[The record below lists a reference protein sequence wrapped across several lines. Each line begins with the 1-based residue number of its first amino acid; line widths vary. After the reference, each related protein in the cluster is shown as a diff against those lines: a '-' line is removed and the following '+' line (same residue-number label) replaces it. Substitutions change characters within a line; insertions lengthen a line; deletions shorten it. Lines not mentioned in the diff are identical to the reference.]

1 MDMDIERLNKTQIIL
16 LTLLI
21 SFVTSIATGIATVSL
36 MENAPTDVTRVISRI
51 VERPIETI
59 TPGKTEVVTR
69 EQTVVVNESEQI
81 SEAISRIEPSIV
93 RIYSL
98 SGRDDRVF
106 EGLGVIASTDG
117 AVVADHRIV
126 RSRANYVARLRDGVE
141 LEMRASDSDGEQ
153 GMFTLI
159 ADNDGLPAL
168 TPATFK
174 PFNQL
179 TLGQTVVA
187 VGGETSTR
195 VAPGVIAELLPTTSP
210 NDASRVRTTIDTS
223 TLSLGT
229 PLIALDGAVVGMPE
243 DVQSKMFLSLQETE

>member
-1 MDMDIERLNKTQIIL
+1 MDIERLNKTQIIL

-81 SEAISRIEPSIV
+81 SKAISRIESSIV
-93 RIYSL
+93 RIYSR
-98 SGRDDRVF
+98 SGRDDKEF

-117 AVVADHRIV
+117 TVVADHRIV
-126 RSRANYVARLRDGVE
+126 RSRADYVARLSDGTE
-141 LEMRASDSDGEQ
+141 LEIQASNSDGEQ
-153 GMFTLI
+153 GLFTLI
-159 ADNDGLPAL
+159 AGDDDDLLAL

-174 PFNQL
+174 PFNKL

-195 VAPGVIAELLPTTSP
+195 IAPGVIAELLPATSS
-210 NDASRVRTTIDTS
+210 NEASRVRTTIDTS

-229 PLIALDGAVVGMPE
+229 PLIALDGSVVGMPE
-243 DVQSKMFLSLQETE
+243 DVQSKMFLSLQEAE